1 MNPKLEKFIKKKQV
15 GKSVFYPHREEILEL
30 KSRGFSAQVIL
41 EYLETVG
48 IKAKKGN
55 LNRWLKRQVQD
66 KLIVQKPT
74 VSNQTQTTNSNQTI
88 HKAKESSKTKTQQEA
103 LDKLLKLS
111 SKKISAEDMINHG
124 RAPVKPP
131 E

>member
-1 MNPKLEKFIKKKQV
+1 MNPKLEKFINKKQV
-15 GKSVFYPHREEILEL
+15 GKSVFYKHREEILEL
-30 KSRGFSAQVIL
+30 KSRGFSAKVIL

-48 IKAKKGN
+48 IKAKKSN

-66 KLIVQKPT
+66 KQIVQKPT
-74 VSNQTQTTNSNQTI
+74 VSNQTIQ
-88 HKAKESSKTKTQQEA
+88 KPKELIKTKTQEEA

-111 SKKISAEDMINHG
+111 SKKISANDMINHG
-124 RAPVKPP
+124 RAVVKPL